1 MPYQLMLL
9 ISAMDM
15 EVAVEVVV
23 VTVEDTE
30 GVVVEASLV

>member
-9 ISAMDM
+9 VLAMDM
-15 EVAVEVVV
+15 EVTAEVVV